1 MTETRREDRLV
12 PVKRASTV
20 LGWSADA
27 IHGWVNDGHVP
38 GVRSP
43 GGQLSL
49 YASWLGDVLAS
60 ARPGEVG
67 DMRAVTRRWWAARS
81 EDRKAAA

>member
-1 MTETRREDRLV
+1 MTETRRDDRLV
-12 PVKRASTV
+12 PVKRAART

-27 IHGWVNDGHVP
+27 IHGWVNAGHVP
-38 GVRSP
+38 GVRTP

-60 ARPGEVG
+60 AKPGEVG
-67 DMRAVTRRWWAARS
+67 DMTEVTRRWWAAR
-81 EDRKAAA
+81 DAALKAVA